1 MAQIHPT
8 SIVDP
13 RAELADSVYVGPFC
27 TIGPEVKIGDGCW
40 FQSHIVVTGKTTIG
54 SNNKFYAFAAVGI
67 EPQDKK
73 YKGED
78 TRLVIETTTLSV
90 NTAHFPLVLSRTKV

>member
-40 FQSHIVVTGKTTIG
+40 FSE
-54 SNNKFYAFAAVGI
+54 SYCRNR
-67 EPQDKK
+67 QDH
-73 YKGED
+73 Y
-78 TRLVIETTTLSV
+78 RL
-90 NTAHFPLVLSRTKV
+90 